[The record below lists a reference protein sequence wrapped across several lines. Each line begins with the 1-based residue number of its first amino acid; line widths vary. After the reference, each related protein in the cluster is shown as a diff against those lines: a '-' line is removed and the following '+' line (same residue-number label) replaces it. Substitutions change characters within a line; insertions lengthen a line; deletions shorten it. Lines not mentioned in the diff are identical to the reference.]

1 MSITST
7 AELTGMQ
14 AISEVVGKVLQQ
26 MRQFAAPGMSTKE
39 LDEYGGALLQQMGAQ
54 SAPKITY
61 NFPGFTCISVNNE
74 VAHGIPSAK
83 KILQPGD
90 LINVDVS
97 AELGGYYADN
107 GGSFI
112 LGEDIHHHA
121 RLVNASIEILH
132 KAISNISDGVRLAH
146 IGRIVED
153 AAREKGYR
161 VIRNLVGHGI
171 GRSLHEAPR
180 EIPNF
185 YDRFNRNRF
194 RSNSVVAIETFIST
208 GANYAETL
216 GDGWTLVTKDG
227 SFVAQHEHTVLVT
240 SGEPIILTASNGI

>member
-14 AISEVVGKVLQQ
+14 AIGEVVGKVLQQ
-26 MRQFAAPGMSTKE
+26 MRQYAAVGMSTKE
-39 LDEYGGALLQQMGAQ
+39 LDEYGGALLTQMGAR
-54 SAPKITY
+54 SAPKLAY

-74 VAHGIPSAK
+74 VAHGIPSAQ

-90 LINVDVS
+90 LVNIDVS
-97 AELGGYYADN
+97 AELAGYYADN
-107 GGSFI
+107 GGSFV
-112 LGEDIHHHA
+112 LGEDMYHHA
-121 RLVNASIEILH
+121 HLIKASIEILH
-132 KAISNISDGVRLAH
+132 KAISNISDGVRLSH
-146 IGRIVED
+146 IGRIVET

-185 YDRFNRNRF
+185 YDRFNRTRF
-194 RSNSVVAIETFIST
+194 QSNAVVAIETFIST
-208 GANYAETL
+208 GANYADTS

-240 SGEPIILTASNGI
+240 SGEPIILTALNGI

>member
-14 AISEVVGKVLQQ
+14 AVSEVVGKVLQL
-26 MRQFAAPGMSTKE
+26 MRQYAAVGMSTKE
-39 LDEYGGALLQQMGAQ
+39 LDEYGGALLTQMGAR
-54 SAPKITY
+54 SAPKLIY

-74 VAHGIPSAK
+74 VAHGIPSAQ

-90 LINVDVS
+90 LINIDVS
-97 AELGGYYADN
+97 AELAGYYADN
-107 GGSFI
+107 GGSFV
-112 LGEDIHHHA
+112 LGADIHQHA
-121 RLVNASIEILH
+121 RLINASIEILH

-146 IGRIVED
+146 IGKIVET
-153 AAREKGYR
+153 AAKEKGYK

-208 GANYAETL
+208 GANYADTS

-240 SGEPIILTASNGI
+240 SGEPIILTSSNGI

>member
-14 AISEVVGKVLQQ
+14 AISEVVGKVLQL
-26 MRQFAAPGMSTKE
+26 MRQYAAPGMSTKE
-39 LDEYGGALLQQMGAQ
+39 LDEYGGALLTQMGAR
-54 SAPKITY
+54 SAPKLAY

-74 VAHGIPSAK
+74 VAHGIPSAQ

-90 LINVDVS
+90 LVNIDVS
-97 AELGGYYADN
+97 AELAGYYADN
-107 GGSFI
+107 GGSFV
-112 LGEDIHHHA
+112 LGEDLFQHTALI
-121 RLVNASIEILH
+121 NASIEILH
-132 KAISNISDGVRLAH
+132 KAIRNISDGVRLAH
-146 IGRIVED
+146 IGRIVEN
-153 AAREKGYR
+153 AAKEKGYT

-171 GRSLHEAPR
+171 GRSLHEAPKD
-180 EIPNF
+180 IPNF
-185 YDRFNRNRF
+185 YDRFNRTRF

-208 GANYAETL
+208 GAHYADAS
-216 GDGWTLVTKDG
+216 GDGWTLVTRDG